1 MKWWRGRE
9 KKRANEVPGHL
20 GESPRPENFEIR
32 VGGLSHVFAV
42 LDPST
47 TVGPE
52 PLHIPLTGYN
62 VYVDLVASGDPD
74 LVLHALRAEVTGRR
88 PMKPSGVSIAPQ
100 PGQQGI
106 SFAEDLSEARR
117 RALENYQ
124 PMQVPDV
131 EVFLD
136 ETPPLV
142 RPALDAKGIPVVP
155 DFGLPLRIAAG
166 SAWRIVLAPH
176 TADRGRV
183 DWRLLA
189 DVTCGDQRATM
200 SWDLMVTAET
210 TMRTFH
216 PGGTEPDFTPVH
228 VLAPHW
234 RVAWP
239 PTGSR

>member
-9 KKRANEVPGHL
+9 KKRPNGVSGRPEQPPH
-20 GESPRPENFEIR
+20 PENFEIR
-32 VGGLSHVFAV
+32 VGGLSHAFAV

-52 PLHIPLTGYN
+52 PLHIPLTGHN
-62 VYVDLVASGDPD
+62 VYVDLVASGDQV
-74 LVLHALRAEVTGRR
+74 LVLRDLRAEVTGRS
-88 PMKPSGVSIAPQ
+88 PMKPNGVSLVPQ
-100 PGQQGI
+100 PGPGI
-106 SFAEDLSEARR
+106 SFAEDLAEARR
-117 RALENYQ
+117 RGLENYQ
-124 PMQVPDV
+124 PMQVPDA

-136 ETPPLV
+136 LTPPLI

-166 SAWRIVLAPH
+166 TGWRLVLAPH
-176 TADRGRV
+176 TEDRGLV

-189 DVTCGDQRATM
+189 DVTCGDYRATID
-200 SWDLMVTAET
+200 WDLKVTAET
-210 TMRTFH
+210 TMRTFR

-228 VLAPHW
+228 VIAPHW

-239 PTGSR
+239 PTGSG

>member
-9 KKRANEVPGHL
+9 KKRANEVPGRP
-20 GESPRPENFEIR
+20 GESPQPENFEIR
-32 VGGLSHVFAV
+32 LGGLSHAFAV

-52 PLHIPLTGYN
+52 PLYIPLTGYN
-62 VYVDLVASGDPD
+62 VYVDLVASGDQD
-74 LVLHALRAEVTGRR
+74 LVLHALRAEVTGRS
-88 PMKPSGVSIAPQ
+88 PMKPNGVSLVPQ
-100 PGQQGI
+100 PGPGI

-117 RALENYQ
+117 RGLESYQ
-124 PMQVPDV
+124 PMQVPDA

-155 DFGLPLRIAAG
+155 DFGLPLRNAAG
-166 SAWRIVLAPH
+166 SAWQIVLAPH

-189 DVTCGDQRATM
+189 DVTCGDHRATM
-200 SWDLMVTAET
+200 SWDLVVTAET
-210 TMRTFH
+210 TMRAFH
-216 PGGTEPDFTPVH
+216 PGGTGPEFTPVH

-239 PTGSR
+239 PTGSG